1 MGLKGNKVNNDVTHR
16 DREQRLGAGEG
27 RGQFEF
33 QEAPDLPREMFNKKI
48 FLMRARVCMADRGIL
63 GGPRESDHL
72 CSLFAVLRLHGGVGH
87 GDLCGFSPA
96 ELRLEAGRATD
107 YDCRL
112 RPADRDHL
120 CGSLPELRQPQPQ
133 WRVSAHSSVCE
144 PSWHENERTGQVIV
158 VIPETEGLACC
169 EHVSFK
175 HCPAY
180 KSRKTLYGIWTIGS
194 LQKLLKIW
202 TKLDAV
208 V

>member
-1 MGLKGNKVNNDVTHR
+1 MTSLTETGSRDWGQEKGEVNLNSRRPPTS
-16 DREQRLGAGEG
+16 QGKCSTT
-27 RGQFEF
+27 
-33 QEAPDLPREMFNKKI
+33 KKI
-48 FLMRARVCMADRGIL
+48 FLMRARGCMADRGIL

-120 CGSLPELRQPQPQ
+120 CGSLSELRQPQPQ

-180 KSRKTLYGIWTIGS
+180 KSRKTLYGI
-194 LQKLLKIW
+194 
-202 TKLDAV
+202 
-208 V
+208 